1 LVKQTKFP
9 CAGTPAV
16 NQQGQQMQPWPYPKI
31 FAHRLGGTLAP
42 ENTLTGLHRA
52 SKIGIRA
59 VECDVRLSADNVL
72 FLLHDDTL
80 ERTTTGKGPAGL
92 LSMAQL
98 QLLDA
103 GVRHHRAY
111 KGSTLPTLA
120 ELAAATIA
128 EDIAVNL
135 EIKPNPGQDEETG
148 RQLGLAVRSLWA
160 GARTTPLLSSFST
173 VALRAVR
180 QVAPE
185 LPRALLV
192 DRIPLDY
199 LSMLDQCAAAALHV
213 EHQALTQQ
221 TVEKLHSQGYRL
233 MAYTVN
239 DTLRARKLLSWGV
252 EMLCTD
258 RPDLLLPLA

>member
-1 LVKQTKFP
+1 
-9 CAGTPAV
+9 
-16 NQQGQQMQPWPYPKI
+16 MQSWPYPQI

-42 ENTLTGLHRA
+42 ENTLTGLQRA
-52 SKIGIRA
+52 AKIGIKA
-59 VECDVRLSADNVL
+59 VECDVKLSADGVL

-80 ERTTTGKGPAGL
+80 ERTTTGQGPAIA
-92 LSMAQL
+92 LSMAEL

-111 KGSTLPTLA
+111 KGTVLPTLA
-120 ELAAATIA
+120 ELAQATLA
-128 EDIAVNL
+128 HDIAVNL

-148 RQLGLAVRSLWA
+148 RQIGLAAQQLWA
-160 GARTTPLLSSFST
+160 GAKIPPLLSSFST
-173 VALRAVR
+173 VALRAAR

-192 DRIPLDY
+192 EEIPLDH

-213 EHQALTQQ
+213 DHQSLTEAVVQ
-221 TVEKLHSQGYRL
+221 KLHSQGYRL

-258 RPDLLLPLA
+258 RPDLLLTLQS